1 MPPFALSVLA
11 GAAGGAAVYAAL
23 SARKSSGVTRVGT
36 TDPRMS
42 RAVVHNGTCYLSGI
56 TGTEG
61 GDTIEAQTQTV
72 LDKLDERLAA
82 AGTDKSRLLTAQIWL
97 KDIDTDFKAMNGV
110 WNNWVDPNAKPARAT
125 VQSPMA
131 RPVVLV
137 EIQATA
143 AMP

>member
-1 MPPFALSVLA
+1 MTSAVALDVP
-11 GAAGGAAVYAAL
+11 AAL
-23 SARKSSGVTRVGT
+23 
-36 TDPRMS
+36 
-42 RAVVHNGTCYLSGI
+42 RAPPSPPTL
-56 TGTEG
+56 E
-61 GDTIEAQTQTV
+61 E
-72 LDKLDERLAA
+72 LAFA